1 MKKLS
6 VIIPMYN
13 VEPYVER
20 CLRSL
25 EDQDISAPDYEIIC
39 INDGSPDNSRGV
51 VSKLQKEYD
60 NIILIDKHNEGVS
73 RARNVGIDRAEG
85 KYLLFIDP
93 DDYVESSSFK
103 KILEIA
109 ELKDAQVTF
118 LGFTFLNED
127 GSFRTQNIHE
137 GLNGKIYSGMEAYF
151 VSRKEGHP
159 DPDRMWAILFSR
171 DFLNMNNL
179 RFLPD
184 VPFLEDGE
192 LISRILCLAERCV
205 FDSSS
210 FYKRTTRRGSATNSS
225 LLYSDQASNGFLLAA
240 KNLKRFQQGDFLTTE
255 QRFFLNQPISKF
267 SLLAF
272 RSGLKRPYIK
282 NYRLVRKTLRSY
294 KIDKLDLDGVVK
306 PYCYYAI
313 LYNCF
318 PPAFLGKPFLKQIK
332 SYLRSLLKSDL

>member
-1 MKKLS
+1 VKRIS

-20 CLRSL
+20 CLRSI
-25 EDQDISAPDYEIIC
+25 EDQDIPAADYEIIC
-39 INDGSPDNSRGV
+39 INDGSPDNCRGV

-60 NIILIDKHNEGVS
+60 NIILIDKQNEGVS
-73 RARNVGIDRAEG
+73 RARNVGMDRAEG

-93 DDYVESSSFK
+93 DDYVASSSFK
-103 KILEIA
+103 RILEMA
-109 ELKDAQVTF
+109 EMKDAQVTF
-118 LGFTFLNED
+118 LGLTFFNED

-137 GLNGKIYSGMEAYF
+137 RITSNIFSGIEAYF
-151 VSRKEGHP
+151 VSRRDGHP

-171 DFLNMNNL
+171 DFLNMHNL
-179 RFLPD
+179 RYLPD

-192 LISRILCLAERCV
+192 FIARILCLAERCI

-225 LLYSDQASNGFLLAA
+225 LSYSDQASNGFLLAA
-240 KNLKRFQQGDFLTTE
+240 KNLKRFQQGDFLTTK
-255 QRFFLNQPISKF
+255 QRIFLNQPISKF

-272 RSGLKRPYIK
+272 RSGLKWPYIK

-294 KIDKLDLDGVVK
+294 KIGKLDLSGVVK
-306 PYCYYAI
+306 PYYYYAI
-313 LYNCF
+313 LYNYF
-318 PPAFLGKPFLKQIK
+318 PLAFLGKPYLKQIK
-332 SYLRSLLKSDL
+332 LFFRSLLKSDL